1 MSGEIIAF
9 PSMYVKRMGEKRDE
23 QEEGDSGGGY
33 ACTCVFD
40 LGHLLEVAT
49 HGPFQGSG
57 FKILRE
63 FHPENISLR
72 LKSMNHAIILISISV
87 T

>member
-1 MSGEIIAF
+1 MSKKGALGEGVHA
-9 PSMYVKRMGEKRDE
+9 R
-23 QEEGDSGGGY
+23 
-33 ACTCVFD
+33 VFE
-40 LGHLLEVAT
+40 LGHLLELAT

-57 FKILRE
+57 FKILVE

-72 LKSMNHAIILISISV
+72 LKSKNHAIILISISV